1 MLLAIDIGNSSI
13 KFGVYDRETL
23 ISKFYIPTRHD
34 YSASEIKRMVG
45 SNLTFEVDA
54 AIASSVVPEV
64 EEPIREFLNHE
75 FGIKTVFVRNLFDFG
90 LKIKYDPV
98 SSVGTD
104 RLIDAFAAVQ
114 KYGSPCIVCDFGT
127 ATTIDAVNSDG
138 EYLGG
143 AITPGMNTLSEALH
157 LKTSKLPRVP
167 IEKPLNVI
175 GNTTVGSIQTG
186 IFYGY
191 IGLVEGILTRMI
203 AELLSVP
210 PAVAGGLSK
219 RPGVIATGGFAKLI
233 AENCELIEIVDENL
247 ILDGLQMIARKR
259 VEHEAN

>member
-1 MLLAIDIGNSSI
+1 MLLTVDIGNSSI

-23 ISKFYIPTRHD
+23 ISKFHIPTRHD

-45 SNLTFEVDA
+45 NNLTFEVDA

-64 EEPIREFLNHE
+64 EEPIREFLKHE

-98 SSVGTD
+98 SSLGTD
-104 RLIDAFAAVQ
+104 RLIDAFAAVR

-138 EYLGG
+138 SYLGG
-143 AITPGMNTLSEALH
+143 VITPGMNTLSEALH
-157 LKTSKLPRVP
+157 LKTSKLPSVP
-167 IEKPLNVI
+167 IKKPLNVI
-175 GNTTVGSIQTG
+175 GNTTLESIQSG

-191 IGLVEGILTRMI
+191 IGLVEGILIRMI
-203 AELLSVP
+203 RELGETP
-210 PAVAGGLSK
+210 K
-219 RPGVIATGGFAKLI
+219 VIATGGFAKLI
-233 AENCELIEIVDENL
+233 GENCDLIEIVDENL
-247 ILDGLQMIARKR
+247 MLDGLRLL
-259 VEHEAN
+259 HEFQDTVPRRDAT